1 MALTAYT
8 RTTWKSGDI
17 LTATKLNNMESQI
30 LSLTKVF
37 IAEND
42 ADRYVASKNT
52 WGIIKIANNDNFTIE
67 NGILNFQASPSFVN
81 LTASG
86 NISAANISAS
96 GNITITN
103 NLIVTDKIIAAEAI
117 TLSLATTVSNT
128 LTVTGATT
136 LNGNLSATNASLS
149 GTLGV
154 TGVTTLQA
162 VNANNI
168 AVTNGITANQV
179 TLSSALATYNT
190 LDLIPEGRLE
200 NYVSTTLSNISI
212 TAGTGLTGGG
222 TLASTRTI
230 SLSPA
235 TTSTLGG
242 IQVGDNLTITNEGI
256 LSGNYQVATTS
267 TNGLLSAADKTK
279 LDALKLVATSGSYN
293 DLTNLPTNVSTWQND
308 AGYLTPNTL
317 ASALESVD
325 DNDQPLVPLATK
337 IGAPDQTG
345 AYFVRVIVG
354 ENDAKTVLW
363 GSMPDMPTT
372 AGTYQLQ
379 VTVENDTIS
388 YAWINGGEQNGGN
401 NE

>member
-1 MALTAYT
+1 
-8 RTTWKSGDI
+8 
-17 LTATKLNNMESQI
+17 
-30 LSLTKVF
+30 LTKVF

-242 IQVGDNLTITNEGI
+242 I
-256 LSGNYQVATTS
+256 
-267 TNGLLSAADKTK
+267 
-279 LDALKLVATSGSYN
+279 
-293 DLTNLPTNVSTWQND
+293 
-308 AGYLTPNTL
+308 
-317 ASALESVD
+317 
-325 DNDQPLVPLATK
+325 
-337 IGAPDQTG
+337 
-345 AYFVRVIVG
+345 
-354 ENDAKTVLW
+354 
-363 GSMPDMPTT
+363 
-372 AGTYQLQ
+372 
-379 VTVENDTIS
+379 
-388 YAWINGGEQNGGN
+388 
-401 NE
+401 

>member
-8 RTTWKSGDI
+8 RSTWKSGDI
-17 LTATKLNNMESQI
+17 LTATKLNNIESQI
-30 LSLTKVF
+30 MNLTKVF
-37 IAEND
+37 VAEND
-42 ADRYVASKNT
+42 ADRYVASKSD
-52 WGIIKIANNDNFTIE
+52 WGIIKIANNDNFAID
-67 NGILNFQASPSFVN
+67 NGILNFIASPSFTN
-81 LTASG
+81 ITASG
-86 NISAANISAS
+86 TINGAALTIS
-96 GNITITN
+96 GNSTINGNLTITN
-103 NLIVTDKIIAAEAI
+103 KFLVSDAI
-117 TLSLATTVSNT
+117 TLRLATTVSNT
-128 LTVTGATT
+128 LTVTSTAA
-136 LNGNLSATNASLS
+136 LNGGMSTTNATVS

-179 TLSSALATYNT
+179 TLSNALATYNT

-242 IQVGDNLTITNEGI
+242 IQVGDNLAITNEGI

-267 TNGLLSAADKTK
+267 TDGLLSAADKTTI
-279 LDALKLVATSGSYN
+279 DALQLVATSGSYN
-293 DLTNLPTNVSTWQND
+293 DLTNRPTNVSTWQND
-308 AGYLTPNTL
+308 AGYLTSSTL
-317 ASALESVD
+317 ANALDSVD
-325 DNDQPLVPLATK
+325 DNEQPLVPLATK
-337 IGAPDQTG
+337 ISAPDQTG
-345 AYFVRVIVG
+345 AYFVRVIAG
-354 ENDAKTVLW
+354 ENDTKTVVW

>member
-37 IAEND
+37 VAEND
-42 ADRYVASKNT
+42 ADRYVASKSA

-117 TLSLATTVSNT
+117 TLSLATTISST
-128 LTVTGATT
+128 LTVAGTTT
-136 LNGNLSATNASLS
+136 LTGDLSASNASLS

-168 AVTNGITANQV
+168 AVTNGITSNQV
-179 TLSSALATYNT
+179 TLSNALATYNT

-242 IQVGDNLTITNEGI
+242 IQVGDNLAITNEGI

-279 LDALKLVATSGSYN
+279 LDALQSVATSGSYN
-293 DLTNLPTNVSTWQND
+293 DLTNRPTNVSTWQND
-308 AGYLTPNTL
+308 AGYLTSSTL
-317 ASALESVD
+317 ANALDSVD
-325 DNDQPLVPLATK
+325 DNEQPLIPLTTK
-337 IGAPDQTG
+337 VSAPDAAG
-345 AYFVRVIVG
+345 AYFLRVIAG
-354 ENDAKTVLW
+354 ENDTKTGVW
-363 GSMPDMPTT
+363 GSMPDLPTT